1 MQRVNT
7 TYIISAR
14 YFKTFIFEK
23 ISEYGK
29 CSKISNNFLIQFS
42 NKMMVI
48 KARMSEK
55 MTGKLLIRLL
65 PQSDLGLRCLSRP
78 FGRAIY
84 DDMMN

>member
-1 MQRVNT
+1 
-7 TYIISAR
+7 
-14 YFKTFIFEK
+14 
-23 ISEYGK
+23 
-29 CSKISNNFLIQFS
+29 
-42 NKMMVI
+42 MMVI